1 MISLIN
7 KMYIKSLALEW
18 IFGRKQSE
26 WRLPVYSEKHV
37 GLCAAHLY
45 GKPAPKNNECLP
57 LVTRKYTF
65 LLQGDHPT
73 AVLMSH
79 INLLRQ
85 KVYMKGTVV
94 MDLFLRNYKL
104 PLCTTKIR
112 PPNPSQ
118 RRINAIPGSF
128 KMFYLNINSYIK

>member
-1 MISLIN
+1 MD
-7 KMYIKSLALEW
+7 
-18 IFGRKQSE
+18 FRKEAERMETSG
-26 WRLPVYSEKHV
+26 LLEKHV

-94 MDLFLRNYKL
+94 MDLFLWNYKL